1 MRLKTIAA
9 TCALVLAWTG
19 AAMAQAYP
27 SKPVR
32 IVVAYPPGG
41 ATDVIARKLAQ
52 KLTEQTGQSFFVE
65 NKAGATGTIGTAFV
79 ANAAADGHTLLL
91 IENTYSIYPYVFN
104 TLPFDHAKALK
115 PVVGLYMVP
124 VLLAAKTDPAG
135 GTLAD
140 IVAKAKAA
148 PDSVT
153 FGSGGSGSAPHFAAE
168 LFQQVANVQFR
179 HIPYKGAGDAMAG
192 LVGGQIDLLFVSTP
206 SAAGQIKGGR
216 VRALAVS
223 GAERVAGLPDVPTF
237 KEAGFG
243 GYAGYSWTGV
253 AAPAGTPA
261 EVVTRLQTEVVKALA
276 APDMVEFAATMSAKA
291 GPSTPEAFGKL
302 IADETA
308 MWKPVAARAN
318 IEKQ

>member
-1 MRLKTIAA
+1 MRFTSLAA
-9 TCALVLAWTG
+9 ACVLTLAAAG
-19 AAMAQAYP
+19 AALAQAYP

-32 IVVAYPPGG
+32 MVVAYPPGG

-79 ANAAADGHTLLL
+79 ANAPADGHTLLV

-104 TLPFDHAKALK
+104 SLPFDHAKALK
-115 PVVGLYMVP
+115 PVSGLYMVP
-124 VLLAAKTDPAG
+124 VLLAAKTDAA

-140 IVAKAKAA
+140 IVAKGKAA
-148 PDSVT
+148 PDTVT
-153 FGSGGSGSAPHFAAE
+153 FGTGGAGSAPHFAAE
-168 LFQQVANVQFR
+168 RFQQVADVQFR
-179 HIPYKGAGDAMAG
+179 HIPYKGAGDAMTG
-192 LVGGQIDLLFVSTP
+192 LVGGQIDLMFVSTP
-206 SAAGQIKGGR
+206 SAAAQIKGGR
-216 VRALAVS
+216 IRALAIS
-223 GAERVAGLPDVPTF
+223 GETRATSLPDVPTF

-261 EVVTRLQTEVVKALA
+261 EVVARLQGEVQKALT
-276 APDMVEFAATMSAKA
+276 APDMIEFAATMSAKT
-291 GPSTPEAFGKL
+291 GPQTPEAFSKL

-308 MWKPVAARAN
+308 MWAPVATKAR